1 MVAKLKELRQLKGI
15 SQQQLA
21 DVITVSQQS
30 INKYENHGVEPDI
43 STLIKIAGYFNVSL
57 DYLLGR
63 TEIKEMAEK
72 TKLSELSEDEAN
84 LIKAYRLLNE
94 KQKNCLLTIADSY
107 KQS

>member
-1 MVAKLKELRQLKGI
+1 MVAKLKELRCLKGI

-43 STLIKIAGYFNVSL
+43 STLIKIAEYFNVSL

-72 TKLSELSEDEAN
+72 PKMSELSDEEAY
-84 LIKAYRLLNE
+84 LIKAYRSLNE
-94 KQKNCLLTIADSY
+94 KQKNCLLTVSDSY
-107 KQS
+107 K